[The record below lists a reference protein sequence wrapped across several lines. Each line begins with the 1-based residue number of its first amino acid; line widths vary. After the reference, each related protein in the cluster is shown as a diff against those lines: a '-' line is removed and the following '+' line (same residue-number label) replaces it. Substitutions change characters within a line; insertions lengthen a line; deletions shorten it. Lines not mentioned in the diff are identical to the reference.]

1 MLERRHSA
9 ADRVEEREH
18 AGALTPWRTAAPT
31 RLLHAWWSAIDQHAT
46 ALLWGAI
53 VIYIVAFAI
62 LSSLKLAWLRQGFD
76 IAGNEQVI
84 WNTLH
89 GRPFRTSIFAFM
101 QYDFDDG
108 PVLLELPLALL
119 YGIHQSPYTL
129 LALQTLALG
138 LAAWPIYLL
147 GRDILVAPWQ
157 ALALALIYLLHPT
170 TQHINMYEFQLRSFM
185 IPFAVG
191 ALLFLRRGRLIPY
204 LICLLLM
211 LCTKTEAGFT
221 LVAFGVY
228 ALIQRRP
235 WPFVALPLVLGPLW
249 VVIALG
255 VIVPRFSEGDFI
267 TQIYSYGVLGNSV
280 GEVIWTSLTNP
291 LLLFQ
296 TIATPPKLT
305 FVASLLGL
313 QGFLALLSPM
323 AILALPVLLMNLI
336 TPNPVQ
342 FSLNYQ
348 YPALI
353 YPFLIVASAEGLVRL
368 AGWIVQAPKARQQ
381 IVAVGMALLL
391 VIAIGANI
399 YLNNVVLGLARNHEP
414 PARVA
419 DARAIIARVPPD
431 AALAASSFLAPH
443 LAQREQ
449 LFFFPG
455 NKSYPLRYVEERAE
469 YLVADRRPPSGNR
482 QERELLAE
490 YLRRPDWQLVAQHG
504 DFVLLRRRGNVQTP

>member
-1 MLERRHSA
+1 MLEHGSSA
-9 ADRVEEREH
+9 DH
-18 AGALTPWRTAAPT
+18 LTQRTPAVPT
-31 RLLHAWWSAIDQHAT
+31 RLLRVCWSLIDRHAT
-46 ALLWGAI
+46 VLLWGAML
-53 VIYIVAFAI
+53 VYIIAFAI

-76 IAGNEQVI
+76 MAGNEQVI

-147 GRDILVAPWQ
+147 GRDILASPGQ

-185 IPFAVG
+185 IPFAIG
-191 ALLFLRRGRLIPY
+191 ALLFLRRGQLVPY
-204 LICLLLM
+204 LLCLLLM

-228 ALIQRRP
+228 ALSLRRP
-235 WPFVALPLVLGPLW
+235 WPFAALPLVLGPAW
-249 VVIALG
+249 VAIALG
-255 VIVPRFSEGDFI
+255 VIVPRFSDGDFI

-280 GEVIWTSLTNP
+280 GAVIWTSLSNP
-291 LLLFQ
+291 LLLIQ
-296 TIATPPKLT
+296 TIATPPKLA
-305 FVASLLGL
+305 FVASLFGL
-313 QGFLALLSPM
+313 QGFLALLSPT

-336 TPNPVQ
+336 APNPVQ

-353 YPFLIVASAEGLVRL
+353 YPFLIVAAAEGLMRL
-368 AGWIVQAPKARQQ
+368 AGWIGRSPKVRQQ
-381 IVAVGMALLL
+381 IVASGMALLL
-391 VIAIGANI
+391 AIAIGANI

-419 DARAIIARVPPD
+419 DAQAIIAQVPPD

-449 LFFFPG
+449 LYFFPG
-455 NKSYPLRYVEERAE
+455 NKSYPLRYVEERAA

-482 QERELLAE
+482 EERELLAD
-490 YLRRPDWQLVAQHG
+490 YLRRPDWELIAQQG
-504 DFVLLRRRGNVQTP
+504 DFVLLHRRGNAQTP